1 MSFPASLDDTLSLLQ
16 TWASNFQRNATASLT
31 NLTPKDVIRIIIVV
45 GAYVLILRPQ
55 LLRLSAR
62 SQARQHAERE
72 PPSTDDGQAVGIS
85 ALDPDSDSDDAK
97 GNARTGEWGR
107 RARLPASGPSS
118 GRRWRTAARRTTAT
132 RRLGSFWWIDA
143 FFALLGLLSLIPS
156 TL

>member
-55 LLRLSAR
+55 LLRFAAR
-62 SQARQHAERE
+62 NQARQHAERE
-72 PPSTDDGQAVGIS
+72 PSSTDDSQAVGIS

-97 GNARTGEWGR
+97 GNTRTGEWGR
-107 RARLPASGPSS
+107 GARLRQRAFVRKALEDSGEADDSDEEI
-118 GRRWRTAARRTTAT
+118 RQF
-132 RRLGSFWWIDA
+132 LVD
-143 FFALLGLLSLIPS
+143 
-156 TL
+156 